1 MVHLQYL
8 SINLTSPVH
17 VAEANETSLTVN
29 ADTNGNA
36 TKATFHFD
44 FGDGT
49 VSQQSFSSTARHTY
63 HFIGNY
69 TINVK
74 AWSLC
79 NSSMLTTTANIS
91 VPKPV
96 RILKN
101 ISLHSKATLF
111 GKPTHFRLLV
121 GEGSD
126 FTCLW
131 LLGDNVNHST
141 SKSNPG
147 VILLSHVYPAPST
160 YTAHIA
166 CKNRR
171 SELAISNI
179 VLVQKIV
186 TGLKIHPVP
195 PILFGTQFR
204 VKWRVDD
211 GTGVEY
217 KANFSDVSLE
227 VVKSHDELHGEALV
241 TKEHYNTPGEFFVC
255 VAASNSLTKWIST
268 KVKCRIRRGVIPF
281 RPIVFDEAR
290 DIEVNETVSISFTDV
305 NSVPEINATYIVSF
319 GDASEVVITRDT
331 FVNHSY
337 QNYGI
342 FAVNITADN
351 GVSNFNNSI
360 VIKIHKPV
368 VKLQGAMIH
377 AVVAKVNETVNIT
390 MSFFTGSDFVCQWQ
404 FGGSQRVVQDIDNVL
419 IYFTESQP
427 SVQAFR
433 NISISTTHVFEDVGV
448 YKISA
453 TCKNRLSET
462 RAISKAT
469 IQNEITRFQVLPV
482 APVIYGET
490 FYINFTIASGTNVSF
505 KAFLNQRELK
515 IENLKWCHLCKVT
528 PDLYE
533 HPGRYNITITA
544 ENLVTPKL
552 RHTQAIFIEVP
563 VSGVRI
569 NMSYLDANILHT
581 GHGPDRNIFPENIP
595 VLLQATADNGT
606 GLQYTWSIDNA
617 EDLLRNKTM
626 MRTFYAAG
634 LYVVSLRVENH
645 VSRVVMAVEVAV
657 QKRAAFSKGELVE
670 CSTPNVL
677 KEIVTVK
684 VTVETL
690 GTNSTLRFDMD
701 NTTSYW
707 YGDQE
712 NHIGSERNDK
722 NTDLKYLGKLRR
734 TITLHHVY
742 NTPGI
747 YIITAVL
754 GNAVSKSLSTC
765 EVEILPRPCKKP
777 TVILRNVGVIP
788 EDARSFF
795 MVDSIN
801 IEADVDLFC
810 PESKESKYE
819 WKIFQNNPK
828 TGLFDQFNYPPLNK
842 HATMQELRL
851 RRVLPIGLFKIS
863 LMVGMVED
871 DLKEFM
877 AVAEGYLKVVQS
889 PLVVTISGGSVVR
902 RGFGSTLSIDGQDSH
917 DPDVGPENH
926 TGM

>member
-1 MVHLQYL
+1 MVPLQYL

-17 VAEANETSLTVN
+17 VAEANETLLTVN
-29 ADTNGNA
+29 AGTNGNA
-36 TKATFHFD
+36 TKPAFHFD

-49 VSQQSFSSTARHTY
+49 VSQQTFSSTARHTY
-63 HFIGNY
+63 RFIGNY

-79 NSSMLTTTANIS
+79 NTSTLTTTANIS
-91 VPKPV
+91 VLKPV

-111 GKPTHFRLLV
+111 GQPTHFRLFV

-131 LLGDNVNHST
+131 LLGDNVNHSI
-141 SKSNPG
+141 SRSNPG
-147 VILLSHVYPAPST
+147 VILLSHVYAAPST
-160 YTAHIA
+160 YTAHIT

-171 SELAISNI
+171 SELTISTI

-195 PILFGTQFR
+195 LILFGTQFQ

-227 VVKSHDELHGEALV
+227 VVKSDDELHGEAWV

-255 VAASNSLTKWIST
+255 VAASNLVTKWIST
-268 KVKCRIRRGVIPF
+268 KVKCRIRQGVIPF
-281 RPIVFDEAR
+281 RPIAVFDEAR

-331 FVNHSY
+331 FVDHSY
-337 QNYGI
+337 QNHG
-342 FAVNITADN
+342 FFTVNITADN
-351 GVSNFNNSI
+351 GVSDFNTSI
-360 VIKIHKPV
+360 AIKVRKPV

-377 AVVAKVNETVNIT
+377 PVVAKVNETVNIT

-404 FGGSQRVVQDIDNVL
+404 FGDSQHVVQDIDNEL
-419 IYFTESQP
+419 IYFTESEL
-427 SVQAFR
+427 R
-433 NISISTTHVFEDVGV
+433 NISMSTTHVFEDVGV
-448 YKISA
+448 YKISG

-469 IQNEITRFQVLPV
+469 IQKEITRFQVSPV

-490 FYINFTIASGTNVSF
+490 FFINFSIASGTNVSF

-515 IENLKWCHLCKVT
+515 IETLKCCHLCKVT

-533 HPGRYNITITA
+533 YPGQYNITITA

-563 VSGVRI
+563 VAGVRL
-569 NMSYLDANILHT
+569 NMSYLEANILHT
-581 GHGPDRNIFPENIP
+581 GHGPNRNIFPENIP

-606 GLQYTWSIDNA
+606 GLQYTWSIDNT
-617 EDLLRNKTM
+617 EDLLRNETV

-634 LYVVSLRVENH
+634 LYMVSIRVENH
-645 VSRVVMAVEVAV
+645 VSRVVTAVQVAV
-657 QKRAAFSKGELVE
+657 QKRAAFSNGGLVE

-677 KEIVTVK
+677 KATITVK
-684 VTVETL
+684 ATVQTL

-707 YGDQE
+707 YGDHE
-712 NHIGSERNDK
+712 NHLGLEKNDN
-722 NTDLKYLGKLRR
+722 NTDLKYNGKLRR
-734 TITLHHVY
+734 TITLRHVY

-777 TVILRNVGVIP
+777 TVTFKNVGVIP

-795 MVDSIN
+795 VVDSIN
-801 IEADVDLFC
+801 IEADVDVFC
-810 PESKESKYE
+810 PESKEPKYE

-828 TGLFDQFNYPPLNK
+828 TRLFDPFNYPPLNK
-842 HATMQELRL
+842 EATMQELRL

-877 AVAEGYLKVVQS
+877 AVAEGYLKIVQS
-889 PLVVTISGGSVVR
+889 PLIATISGGSEIR
-902 RGFGSTLSIDGQDSH
+902 RGFGPTLSVDGQDSH
-917 DPDVGPENH
+917 DPDVGPGNH